1 MTKEQKIYYSTSSR
15 KYCDAIIPKIRI
27 ANKALAEFGFNIGD
41 KIKVEYSKNK
51 ITITK

>member
-1 MTKEQKIYYSTSSR
+1 MIKEQKIYYSTSNK
-15 KYCDAIIPKIRI
+15 KYGDAIVPKIRI
-27 ANKALAEFGFNIGD
+27 ANKALLGFGFNVGD